1 MSLVQQYLD
10 DNYAFQDELQHM
22 VYQIHDLRFSIE
34 DQDQLDF
41 CDDIEKLLLIV

>member
-10 DNYAFQDELQHM
+10 DNNSFQEQLQQI
-22 VYQIHDLRFSIE
+22 VYQIHDLRIQIK